1 MGRPVAAQGWRR
13 GWVGGQSRVGRG
25 GQSSNHEKGGG
36 RVGHHLDIRQFTG
49 PSRIQDPARESAGLV
64 EGRKDLL
71 VLGEAALGLLAEDQL
86 SVILDLEDAPA
97 RGDEARLD
105 AVSFLQSVGQTGR
118 GGLVVSNPAVLDG
131 HLHSHPF
138 TRAA

>member
-1 MGRPVAAQGWRR
+1 MGRPVAAQGLASRV
-13 GWVGGQSRVGRG
+13 GGGQSRVGRG

-86 SVILDLEDAPA
+86 SVILDLEDAPPPEGMRRA
-97 RGDEARLD
+97 SMP
-105 AVSFLQSVGQTGR
+105 VSF
-118 GGLVVSNPAVLDG
+118 PAERRPDW
-131 HLHSHPF
+131 PR
-138 TRAA
+138 RAS